1 MPSFVKLILSIYE
14 SKYISSAQSYV
25 WVFKDVTDSNGN
37 EGCHPDPIIKDNMYS
52 KTAKEHLKFE
62 CSIGIIS
69 DKTLLSVT
77 SWNIMYTPLN
87 TLYNLYLRTIYRKR
101 VTSNYAN

>member
-1 MPSFVKLILSIYE
+1 MEFLI
-14 SKYISSAQSYV
+14 
-25 WVFKDVTDSNGN
+25 GR
-37 EGCHPDPIIKDNMYS
+37 
-52 KTAKEHLKFE
+52 
-62 CSIGIIS
+62 IS

-77 SWNIMYTPLN
+77 SGNIMYTPLN